1 MNNNNFKMVL
11 KNGEEVYFNIDKKIV
26 GRTPTKTNLSRH
38 SSDNSLYISTPTHFD
53 DLLKLVFGYITSSD
67 IDRGSKI
74 LMNHMDRS
82 YSVNLHINKSNNQT
96 QISLSEQNKKTK
108 KGRYFTGYPL
118 NEIAKQRFGELS
130 SKDLYKKICDYILF
144 FDFNNNLIEIKEKK
158 EFSNAV
164 HLEYFNELNNWL
176 NDDDIEVLK
185 NNMPL
190 KNNPQK
196 KSKKEISLNPKDF
209 DAEDFLK
216 INYYVRNS
224 NKQKQFRK
232 SLIEESKK
240 LNNGDCVCAICE
252 KKFSEQ
258 FLIASHIIP
267 VSVLKEKNVNM
278 PGNDIFNSNNGL
290 LLCPNHDKL
299 FDKIF
304 ISFDED
310 NKIILGNISE
320 EELDTFGLTKDF
332 KLNKIYMTEDRK
344 KNLRYHRNTLNLL
357 NRIKSEDE

>member
-1 MNNNNFKMVL
+1 M
-11 KNGEEVYFNIDKKIV
+11 
-26 GRTPTKTNLSRH
+26 
-38 SSDNSLYISTPTHFD
+38 
-53 DLLKLVFGYITSSD
+53 
-67 IDRGSKI
+67 
-74 LMNHMDRS
+74 
-82 YSVNLHINKSNNQT
+82 
-96 QISLSEQNKKTK
+96 
-108 KGRYFTGYPL
+108 
-118 NEIAKQRFGELS
+118 
-130 SKDLYKKICDYILF
+130 
-144 FDFNNNLIEIKEKK
+144 IEIKEKK

-357 NRIKSEDE
+357 NRIKSGDE

>member
-224 NKQKQFRK
+224 NKQK
-232 SLIEESKK
+232 
-240 LNNGDCVCAICE
+240 
-252 KKFSEQ
+252 
-258 FLIASHIIP
+258 
-267 VSVLKEKNVNM
+267 
-278 PGNDIFNSNNGL
+278 
-290 LLCPNHDKL
+290 
-299 FDKIF
+299 
-304 ISFDED
+304 
-310 NKIILGNISE
+310 
-320 EELDTFGLTKDF
+320 
-332 KLNKIYMTEDRK
+332 
-344 KNLRYHRNTLNLL
+344 
-357 NRIKSEDE
+357 